1 MQHDR
6 LDTDKLICDGAHESS
21 LELGACAGP
30 RKHRRDH
37 NGMRRVS
44 SRRYA
49 STGTVQ
55 QHESKH
61 SDTYSTTSAASILV
75 SLRTPRSYKRGRHHL
90 DHVRTVRS
98 LSLPPPL
105 SAVSSKA
112 APRRLPLVVPRPSPT
127 SASRST
133 KTMGLAE
140 RERGRA
146 CTARSTSRPTRV
158 VETSSCSSVT
168 LRRSSTSRCAATINK
183 LSVNL
188 EAEEVRGSPCA
199 R

>member
-1 MQHDR
+1 M
-6 LDTDKLICDGAHESS
+6 
-21 LELGACAGP
+21 
-30 RKHRRDH
+30 
-37 NGMRRVS
+37 GMRRVS

-55 QHESKH
+55 RHESKH

-105 SAVSSKA
+105 SAVSSSA
-112 APRRLPLVVPRPSPT
+112 APRLRALPLAVPRPSPT

-133 KTMGLAE
+133 KTIGLAE

-168 LRRSSTSRCAATINK
+168 LRRSSTSRCAATINR

-188 EAEEVRGSPCA
+188 EAEKVKGFACA
-199 R
+199 RR